1 MRVSHSQ
8 MSTFQKCEMRF
19 YFEYILKISPV
30 TKAEPIQRGVDGH
43 LMLEVALRAKAN
55 GATYEEAIKEIEPL
69 LLELMSANSPALNVY
84 RHVLA
89 FLDEVY
95 REEWEPVFVEEDF
108 MWELE
113 PDLWFLIKPDVIFR
127 WTKGARKGQLFMLD
141 SKFTGQ
147 YWTELQIAVD
157 KQLIKY
163 AHYVSKI
170 IGEKIR
176 HVGLLMFNTRASA
189 SATGGNLYLLKWLP
203 NSPKKMERVANDTI
217 ILANRVREAKED
229 RQVMEE
235 FPYSNDTF
243 GCKMCPFGEDICPMT
258 MMGQDISRTI
268 KALYVPKEEYVENE
282 NAIRIDNY
290 QPRS

>member
-19 YFEYILKISPV
+19 YFEYILKISPID
-30 TKAEPIQRGVDGH
+30 KAEPLQRGIDGH
-43 LMLEVALRAKAN
+43 MMLEVALRAKQD
-55 GATYEEAIKEIEPL
+55 GATYEEAIKAIEPL
-69 LLELMSANSPALNVY
+69 LLELMSQSSPALHVY

-89 FLDEVY
+89 FLDQCY

-108 MWELE
+108 MFELE

-127 WTKGARKGQLFMLD
+127 WTKGPRKGQLFMLD

-176 HVGLLMFNTRASA
+176 HVGLLMFNTRAKSD
-189 SATGGNLYLLKWLP
+189 ATGGNLYLLKWVP
-203 NSPKKMERVANDTI
+203 NSLHKMERVANDTI
-217 ILANRVREAKED
+217 VLANRVREAKED

-243 GCKMCPFGEDICPMT
+243 GCKMCPFGQDICPMT
-258 MMGQDISRTI
+258 MMGQNIDRTV
-268 KALYVPKEEYVENE
+268 AVMYTPKEEYEENE
-282 NAIRIDNY
+282 NAITIENY
-290 QPRS
+290 AKR